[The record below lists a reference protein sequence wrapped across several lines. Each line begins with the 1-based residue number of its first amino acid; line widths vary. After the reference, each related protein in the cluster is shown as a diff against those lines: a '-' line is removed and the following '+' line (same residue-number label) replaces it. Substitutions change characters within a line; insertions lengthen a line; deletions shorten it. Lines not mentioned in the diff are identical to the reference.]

1 MKIKFTKEINDSL
14 NEFFENSFEA
24 ACKTKE
30 QAREEFKNIFSGTR
44 RNRMEDGIVFIVS
57 TELQKQANE
66 LVGAFC
72 KQLGPI
78 VSERGSIAQ
87 ALWAEAS
94 KIAHKTYDI
103 EEAKHQLKDKIECI
117 IEKSK
122 RYVHGN
128 RLIFLDDGVEDFKI
142 GPVAIIRGSDFVSS
156 IDAEALKLEIE
167 VGQSFDHDFV
177 TKSDRSIL
185 KVENFL
191 WDIDL
196 YAAES
201 VISAE
206 AEWLAGIAVSL
217 LYMTCANLLGPY
229 VYRSNKPEPKPFFP
243 DSGKHTG
250 IILGRDRLSVGGMWV
265 PARYIISADTVRYC
279 DQVQFTTIV
288 DHIFEASKKKIGE
301 RVRQALGW
309 LARGRQSSDRA
320 DRFLH
325 FFTAIEA
332 LLSSDDRN
340 TPIIQNIAR
349 NAASILDDTPVGR
362 ENIAK
367 TLKDLYSTR
376 SKLVHT
382 GSRNIGDDQV
392 SELENIAHILCWHII
407 DRTDLSITVQEF
419 QESLQKSSYGLPW
432 KEEEKGRIP
441 V

>member
-1 MKIKFTKEINDSL
+1 MKIQFTREINIALD
-14 NEFFENSFEA
+14 NFFNNSTEA
-24 ACKTKE
+24 ACKTDE

-44 RNRMEDGIVFIVS
+44 RNRMEDGIIFIVS
-57 TELQKQANE
+57 SELQNQADE
-66 LVGAFC
+66 LVKAFC

-78 VSERGSIAQ
+78 VSERGSIAG
-87 ALWAEAS
+87 ALWGEAS
-94 KIAHKTYDI
+94 KIVRKIYDI
-103 EEAKHQLKDKIECI
+103 KEANNQLKESIESI

-128 RLIFLDDGVEDFKI
+128 RLIFLEDDVKDFKI
-142 GPVAIIRGSDFVSS
+142 GPVSIIRGSDFASS
-156 IDAEALKLEIE
+156 IDTEALKLEIE
-167 VGQSFDHDFV
+167 VGLSFDHDFV
-177 TKSDRSIL
+177 TNPDRSIL

-191 WDIDL
+191 WDIDF
-196 YAAES
+196 YAAKS

-217 LYMTCANLLGPY
+217 LYMTCAHLLGPY
-229 VYRSNKPEPKPFFP
+229 VYRSNTTEPKPFLP
-243 DSGKHTG
+243 ASGKHTG
-250 IILGRDRLSVGGMWV
+250 IILGRDGLSAGGISV
-265 PARYIISADTVRYC
+265 PPRYIISADTVQYC

-288 DHIFEASKKKIGE
+288 DHVFKAKKGKVGE

-320 DRFLH
+320 ERFLH

-349 NAASILDDTPVGR
+349 NSASILYNDPVIR
-362 ENIAK
+362 EDFAK
-367 TLKDLYSTR
+367 TLKNLYSTR
-376 SKLVHT
+376 SKLVHA
-382 GSRNIGDDQV
+382 GSRNIGEDQV
-392 SELENIAHILCWHII
+392 SELEYIAHILCWHIM
-407 DRTDLSITVQEF
+407 DRADLSITVQEF